1 MGTALHLGAVGINK
15 ETRAAHRAPRAP
27 GHLEPG
33 PVRRA
38 LRPMTTGGRT
48 TTRTP
53 LGGTSAS
60 AGHRPGVI
68 GAFPGCAGVS
78 MKPPELPGSADVA
91 C

>member
-1 MGTALHLGAVGINK
+1 MSTVLHALPGTSNLGLCGV
-15 ETRAAHRAPRAP
+15 
-27 GHLEPG
+27 L
-33 PVRRA
+33 